1 MKIHNLQVTKNKSH
15 ILRDISVEFPKG
27 KIHTIMGKNGC
38 GKTTLSYTIA
48 GHPDCQVEN
57 GEIFYKDINILDLSI
72 EERSLQ
78 GIFLAPQYPSVIDGL
93 SHAMFLKEALNTKR
107 KFLQLEEFDEFEF
120 LKILKE
126 KAEIFQFNPKNYIRH
141 SLNFGFSGGEKKRNE
156 ILQISLLE
164 PDFIILDEIDSGLD
178 IDSMK
183 HIAHFLKSYISSER
197 TIIVISHNPQFIQ
210 LLNSNSI
217 YIMENGS
224 FVEQGDHKIIE
235 LVLQKGLNLTSWK

>member
-1 MKIHNLQVTKNKSH
+1 MKINNLQVTKNQSM
-15 ILRDISVEFPKG
+15 ILKNISIEFSKG
-27 KIHTIMGKNGC
+27 QIHTIMGKNGC

-48 GHPDCQVEN
+48 GHPDCKVEK
-57 GEIFYKDINILDLSI
+57 GEIFYKNQNIFDLTI
-72 EERSLQ
+72 EERSLN

-93 SHAMFLKEALNTKR
+93 SHAMFLKEAINTKR
-107 KFLQLEEFDEFEF
+107 KFLNLEEYDEFEF

-126 KAEIFQFNPKNYIRH
+126 KAELFHFQSKDYIRH

-183 HIAHFLKSYISSER
+183 NIADFLKSYITPER
-197 TIIVISHNPQFIQ
+197 TILVISHNPQFIQ
-210 LLNSNSI
+210 LLHSNSI
-217 YIMENGS
+217 YIMENGQ
-224 FVEQGDHKIIE
+224 FVEHGDKKIID
-235 LVLQKGLNLTSWK
+235 LVLTKGLNLTSWK